1 MISGKWRLPDFVTNF
16 PETIIVCTIV
26 TSHTK
31 TGNNST
37 WKEISYEDLNRWEN
51 KNKLTNKWRAINRE
65 RRKVLFAIDALLT
78 AQDVQRAVRVL

>member
-1 MISGKWRLPDFVTNF
+1 MAPARFCHQLPRDYYSLHYT
-16 PETIIVCTIV
+16 V

-37 WKEISYEDLNRWEN
+37 WKEISREDLNRWEN
-51 KNKLTNKWRAINRE
+51 KNKQTNKWRAINRE
-65 RRKVLFAIDALLT
+65 RRRVLFAIDALLT